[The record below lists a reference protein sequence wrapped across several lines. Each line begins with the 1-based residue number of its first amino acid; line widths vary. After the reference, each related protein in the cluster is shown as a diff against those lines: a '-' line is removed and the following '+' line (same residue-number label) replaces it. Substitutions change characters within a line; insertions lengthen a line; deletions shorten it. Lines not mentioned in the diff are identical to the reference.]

1 MRRVLLESSGWFVI
15 GALVAAL
22 LSLPRCSGL
31 RERGGRSGSEEREGG
46 SEPRQLAK
54 SGHDEDGIDVWREA
68 TAPRSPSRFT
78 RLG

>member
-54 SGHDEDGIDVWREA
+54 SGHDDVWREA